1 MDVIL
6 RGYDVNPATWFYLSF
21 LLIIAVYFRFSRVWS
36 IRNFDLFLLL
46 MLSPGLLIVPE
57 EPDVGYGWL
66 FGVTGLILIR
76 LFCDGWFQRRPRLE
90 PNLNIQGM
98 GFLCAS
104 AFAFLMTQAFT
115 ESPPASTM
123 ETVRKADRLLHLQD
137 GSLETSAALDDN
149 SLSAGPATQLLTV
162 PLVPTSKV
170 VSAHQHNGTV
180 ETNESR
186 LDYELLTAR
195 LMAVLT
201 HSAVILGLIVLAHV
215 HFGDA
220 PMGVAMATLYLLIP
234 CTAYDVGKVIHVL
247 PAALIV
253 WALVAVRRPMW
264 SGALLGLA
272 CGILFFP
279 IFLLPLWIV
288 YYGRNYGRKGMTHFV
303 GALGLVAAILVGS
316 LALTSVDSYSF
327 IRQTLGSID
336 WSALQ
341 FQGIEAEGFWTRYGD
356 AYRMP
361 VFVTFVL
368 LLLGLTI
375 WPWQKNLED
384 LMAHSTAIVVATQF
398 WYPQQGGVYLLWYIP
413 LLLVVVFRPRL
424 VPQRGTEPIEGKQT
438 PISVRIPWDSP
449 HLNEKKLPG
458 NKQPVVLHRQS

>member
-1 MDVIL
+1 MDDIL
-6 RGYDVNPATWFYLSF
+6 RGYNVNHATWFYLSF
-21 LLIIAVYFRFSRVWS
+21 LLITAVFFRFSRIWS
-36 IRNFDLFLLL
+36 IRNFDLLLLL
-46 MLSPGLLIVPE
+46 MLSPGLLIVRE

-76 LFCDGWFQRRPRLE
+76 LFCDGRLQRRPRLE
-90 PNLNIQGM
+90 PNLNVPGL

-115 ESPPASTM
+115 EPPPASTM

-137 GSLETSAALDDN
+137 GTLDTLAISDDRY
-149 SLSAGPATQLLTV
+149 LSAGPATQLLSA
-162 PLVPTSKV
+162 PLVPTSKA
-170 VSAHQHNGTV
+170 VSAHHDDDAAADP
-180 ETNESR
+180 NESK

-201 HSAVILGLIVLAHV
+201 HSAVILGLIALAHV

-220 PMGVAMATLYLLIP
+220 PIGLAMATLYLLIP

-279 IFLLPLWIV
+279 VFLLPLWIV
-288 YYGRNYGRKGMTHFV
+288 YYGRNYGRKGVIRFA
-303 GALGLVAAILVGS
+303 GALGLVAAVLVGS

-327 IRQTLGSID
+327 VRQTLGSVD

-341 FQGIEAEGFWTRYGD
+341 FQGIDAEGFWTRYGD

-368 LLLGLTI
+368 MLIGLTV

-384 LMAHSTAIVVATQF
+384 LMSHSAAIVVATQF
-398 WYPQQGGVYLLWYIP
+398 WYPQQGGIYLLWYIP
-413 LLLVVVFRPRL
+413 LLLIVVFRPRL
-424 VPQRGTEPIEGKQT
+424 VPQRGADHVAGEQGTIAMRT
-438 PISVRIPWDSP
+438 PWSTP
-449 HLNEKKLPG
+449 HLTDKKTAGSKLPITY
-458 NKQPVVLHRQS
+458 R